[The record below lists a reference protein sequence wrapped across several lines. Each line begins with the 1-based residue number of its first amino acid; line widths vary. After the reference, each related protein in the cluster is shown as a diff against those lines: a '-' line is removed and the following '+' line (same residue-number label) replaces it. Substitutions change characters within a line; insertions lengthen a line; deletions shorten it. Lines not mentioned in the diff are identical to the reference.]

1 LNEHLQEDIMEETIS
16 LKELLATL
24 KKRIVMII
32 LITMSAGLAS
42 GVISYFFLTP
52 IYQAST
58 QILVNQA
65 KSEQSLYSPSEVQT
79 NLQLINTYNVI
90 IKSPAILDKVIVQL
104 GLDMTAGQLN
114 GKITVASEK
123 DSQVVNIAVQDPDPN
138 VAADIAN
145 KTAEVFQNE
154 IVKIMSVDNV
164 SILAQA
170 TLADNQ
176 APIKPQPVMNVAIA
190 LVVGLM
196 AAVGLAFLLEYF
208 DSTIKNEQDIEKI
221 LELPILGVIAQ
232 IDDQKMEAL
241 KLKKA
246 AGSRAGGR
254 GETYG
259 V

>member
-1 LNEHLQEDIMEETIS
+1 MEETIS
-16 LKELLATL
+16 LKELLETL
-24 KKRIVMII
+24 KKRLVMII
-32 LITMSAGLAS
+32 LITMTAGLAS

-58 QILVNQA
+58 QILVNQE
-65 KSEQSLYSPSEVQT
+65 KSEQAVLNYSEVQT

-90 IKSPAILDKVIVQL
+90 IKSPAILDKVAIQL
-104 GLDMTAGQLN
+104 GLTTGQLD
-114 GKITVASEK
+114 GKITVGSEK
-123 DSQVVNIAVQDPDPN
+123 DSQVVNISVQDPDP
-138 VAADIAN
+138 VMAAEIAN
-145 KTAEVFQNE
+145 KTAQVFQNE
-154 IVKIMSVDNV
+154 IVKIMNVDNV

-170 TLADNQ
+170 TVAANQ
-176 APIKPQPVMNVAIA
+176 APIKPQPLLNVAIA

-232 IDDQKMEAL
+232 IDDQKMEEL
-241 KLKKA
+241 KKRKA
-246 AGSRAGGR
+246 AGTRSAGR
-254 GETYG
+254 GESYG